1 MLLAHF
7 VNKTYTSYKTRI
19 AIIFSLKCYPSIFK
33 VLILYTFR
41 QNKIS
46 PDIKKSDSVPVTFFD
61 ARTFYV
67 IFIPGSIKIGQD
79 PYFGEHRSCPF
90 PCWQAYAHRKRQ
102 GL

>member
-1 MLLAHF
+1 MRHAGL
-7 VNKTYTSYKTRI
+7 
-19 AIIFSLKCYPSIFK
+19 SLYLQVIVIRLSQQVPSCYPSVLK
-33 VLILYTFR
+33 SLILYFFR
-41 QNKIS
+41 QNKLS

-61 ARTFYV
+61 AGNFYV